1 MRDPSGQG
9 GRTDE
14 VGGFAVA
21 DLFVIVVR
29 LIGLPGLMVG
39 VGGGTYVAQAD
50 ILDQGRVNLGL
61 GKNILQQRVEHE
73 VHLGILET
81 ALEGLGQRGS
91 QGEGD
96 DNIIGVLLGAVSE
109 RGLETG

>member
-1 MRDPSGQG
+1 MI
-9 GRTDE
+9 TW
-14 VGGFAVA
+14 
-21 DLFVIVVR
+21 
-29 LIGLPGLMVG
+29 

-50 ILDQGRVNLGL
+50 ILDQGRVDLGL
-61 GKNILQQRVEHE
+61 GEDVLQEGVEHV

-96 DNIIGVLLGAVSE
+96 DHIVGVLLGAILE
-109 RGLETG
+109 RGLETD